1 MNVTIEDS
9 LTVIDIKKEDVT
21 EDVIKS
27 VRTSGKYLTD
37 VLIECGVKSKNESR
51 NLIKNGGLRVNTK
64 KIVDEH
70 SVIYYISDMKR
81 FVVVQFI

>member
-1 MNVTIEDS
+1 MNITIEDS
-9 LTVIDIKKEDVT
+9 LTVIDIKKEDIA
-21 EDVIKS
+21 EDVIRS

-37 VLIECGVKSKNESR
+37 VLIECGVKSKNEGR

-81 FVVVQFI
+81 FVIVQFI